1 MRVLIVEDETL
12 IAENLAMIVK
22 SCGFEVVGKVE
33 NEIEFLEAT
42 ASCEIDLALLD
53 IRMHG
58 VDLGLKFGQLLREAG
73 VPFIFI
79 TSFSDRALLMQATS
93 LRPYGFILKPFS
105 RADIANELQ
114 RLNSEISRDFVVLK
128 TGSSTQVKVAKSE
141 ICYLNSEN
149 VYVNVFTKNDR
160 IVVRA
165 KLADLCE
172 IFNDNEIIRVHQ
184 SYAINPEFVKRFT
197 DSEVQLNSD
206 VIIPVSRKF
215 QSQAR
220 KVLKSIK

>member
-12 IAENLAMIVK
+12 IAENLAVIVE
-22 SCGFEVVGKVE
+22 SCGYTVAGMVE
-33 NEIEFLEAT
+33 SESSFNEAT
-42 ASCEIDLALLD
+42 SNCEIDLALLD
-53 IRMHG
+53 IRMNG
-58 VDLGLKFGQLLREAG
+58 VDLGLKFGEMLKEAG

-79 TSFSDRALLMQATS
+79 TSFSDKALLMRATS

-105 RADIANELQ
+105 RTDIANELH
-114 RLNSEISRDFVVLK
+114 RLNNELSRDFVVLK
-128 TGSSTQVKVAKSE
+128 IGSSTQVKIAKSD

-149 VYVNVFTKNDR
+149 VYVNVFTNNDR

-184 SYAINPEFVKRFT
+184 SYAINPGFVKRFSDT
-197 DSEVQLNSD
+197 EIQLNND
-206 VIIPVSRKF
+206 ILIPVSRKF
-215 QSQAR
+215 QSNVK
-220 KVLKSIK
+220 KVLKPI